1 MRKGAEDMFLY
12 IFYNRLKCI
21 VRHKS
26 LIFWTLVFPL
36 ILATFFNM
44 AFSNLS
50 KSETL
55 KVVEIAIVDNAQYQ
69 KNKAFQ
75 DFVEQHSRDIS
86 GSDKNIQLF
95 NARVVSQEEA
105 DRLLDNNKIAGYIT
119 YGDPVRLTVKSSG
132 FSQTIVKEIFD
143 QYSQTF
149 STAMSI
155 VKREPAALENGLAED
170 LGNNAVFTREVQI
183 GTKDKPDITVNYFYT
198 LIAMSCFYGAFFGLK
213 EVTDIQANLS
223 KRAARLN
230 VAPVHKLKVLTAG
243 LVAGLM
249 VSLAEIMLLMGYLV
263 FVLKIDFGNQIGFI
277 LLNCLL
283 GCAAGISFG
292 ALVGAANKKSEG
304 VKTAILIVSTMA
316 AAFLAGMMFDRMKY
330 IVQQYVPVLSYI
342 NPVALITDAFYA
354 LYYYDTHT
362 RFYINTG
369 LLGIYTV
376 VFCLVTYLI
385 IRRQKYDNI

>member
-1 MRKGAEDMFLY
+1 MFLN

-21 VRHKS
+21 VRDKS

-50 KSETL
+50 KSEAL
-55 KVVEIAIVDNAQYQ
+55 KVVDIAIVDNAQYQ
-69 KNKAFQ
+69 RDKAFQ
-75 DFVEQHSRDIS
+75 NFVEQHSKDIPDS
-86 GSDKNIQLF
+86 EKDIHLF
-95 NARVVSQEEA
+95 NVRVVSPEEA
-105 DRLLDNNKIAGYIT
+105 DRLLDNNEIAGYVT
-119 YGDPVRLTVKSSG
+119 YGEPIRLTVKSSG
-132 FSQTIVKEIFD
+132 FNQTIIKEIFD
-143 QYSQTF
+143 QYSQTV

-155 VKREPAALENGLAED
+155 VKREPAALQNGLAED
-170 LGNNAVFTREVQI
+170 LGNIAGFTREVQI

-230 VAPVHKLKVLTAG
+230 AAPVHKLKVLSAG
-243 LVAGLM
+243 LFAGLM

-283 GCAAGISFG
+283 GCASGISFG
-292 ALVGAANKKSEG
+292 ALISAANKKSEG

-330 IVQQYVPVLSYI
+330 IIQQYVPALSYI

-376 VFCLVTYLI
+376 VFCLVTYMI